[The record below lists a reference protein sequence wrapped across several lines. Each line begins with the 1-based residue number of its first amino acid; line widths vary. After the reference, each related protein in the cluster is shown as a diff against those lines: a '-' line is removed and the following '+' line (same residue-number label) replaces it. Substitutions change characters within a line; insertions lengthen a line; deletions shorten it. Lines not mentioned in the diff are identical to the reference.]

1 MPSIDALSVG
11 LTLNSLFKNY
21 AKSEEYFLSIS
32 KFFISPL
39 NNFISCSYLILES
52 YLYWAR

>member
-32 KFFISPL
+32 KFFI
-39 NNFISCSYLILES
+39 
-52 YLYWAR
+52 